1 MRNPYDVL
9 RSKEQELVRVKK
21 EVEALRITARLLG
34 VEEPAPAISLAK
46 GDARQ
51 ARGKVKNKVQQTK
64 EHIANAVEQYTR

>member
-21 EVEALRITARLLG
+21 GDWKLCALQRDCSVSKNRLR
-34 VEEPAPAISLAK
+34 AISLAK

-51 ARGKVKNKVQQTK
+51 V
-64 EHIANAVEQYTR
+64 VEMP